1 MKILLAEKRKNHISA
16 VKLALTQIKDCEC
29 KKISSIVI
37 ADNIKKLDKKLKKEK
52 PDILILDG
60 DFISYQTKENIS
72 PLKALYPEMS
82 ILILTTSFKQEKKFT
97 KAGIEDFISKDS
109 AEKFYNEMVIFLN
122 KESNKKRNR

>member
-37 ADNIKKLDKKLKKEK
+37 ADDIKKLDKKLKKEK

>member
-37 ADNIKKLDKKLKKEK
+37 ADDIKKLDKKLKKEK

-109 AEKFYNEMVIFLN
+109 AEKFYNKMVIFLTQV
-122 KESNKKRNR
+122 SRF

>member
-29 KKISSIVI
+29 KKISSIII
-37 ADNIKKLDKKLKKEK
+37 ADDIKKLDKKLKKEK

-97 KAGIEDFISKDS
+97 KVGIEDFISKDS

>member
-29 KKISSIVI
+29 KKISSIII
-37 ADNIKKLDKKLKKEK
+37 ADDIKKLDKKLKKEK

-97 KAGIEDFISKDS
+97 KVGIENFISKDS

>member
-37 ADNIKKLDKKLKKEK
+37 ADDIKKLDKKLKKEK

-97 KAGIEDFISKDS
+97 KAGIEDFISKGS

>member
-29 KKISSIVI
+29 KKISSIII
-37 ADNIKKLDKKLKKEK
+37 ADDIKKLDKKLKKEK

-97 KAGIEDFISKDS
+97 KVGIEYFISKDS

>member
-1 MKILLAEKRKNHISA
+1 MKILLAEKRENHISA

-29 KKISSIVI
+29 KKISSIII
-37 ADNIKKLDKKLKKEK
+37 ADDIKKLDKKLKKEK

-82 ILILTTSFKQEKKFT
+82 ILILTTSFKHEKKFT

>member
-29 KKISSIVI
+29 KKISSIII
-37 ADNIKKLDKKLKKEK
+37 ADDIKKLDKKLKKEK

-60 DFISYQTKENIS
+60 DFISYQIKENIS
-72 PLKALYPEMS
+72 FLKALYPEMS

-97 KAGIEDFISKDS
+97 KVGIEDFISKDS

>member
-29 KKISSIVI
+29 KKISSIII
-37 ADNIKKLDKKLKKEK
+37 ADDIKKLDKKLKKEK

-60 DFISYQTKENIS
+60 DFISYQIKENIS

-97 KAGIEDFISKDS
+97 KVGIEDFISKDS